1 MGHQIER
8 AWSNI
13 KTTRAFNRAKERA
26 TMRKRLYFMLP
37 DIQSAREMLDEM
49 LLARIAER
57 HIHFLAKRGT
67 LPDDLPEASVLQKTD
82 IVHGAELGLI
92 IGGGVG
98 LVGGALVVL
107 MPPDGVS
114 LELVTVLITAI
125 AGALF
130 GAWASS
136 MAGTQ
141 IPNSRLASFHADIE
155 CGQVLMM
162 VDVSLARISA
172 IRERV
177 ARRHPEAISGGIE
190 PTIPAF
196 P

>member
-1 MGHQIER
+1 
-8 AWSNI
+8 
-13 KTTRAFNRAKERA
+13 
-26 TMRKRLYFMLP
+26 MRKRLYFMLP
-37 DIQSAREMLDEM
+37 DIQSAREMLDDM
-49 LLARIAER
+49 LLARIEER

-92 IGGGVG
+92 VGGGVG
-98 LVGGALVVL
+98 LIGGVLVVW
-107 MPPDGVS
+107 MPPTGVS
-114 LELVTVLITAI
+114 LELVTILITAM

-141 IPNSRLASFHADIE
+141 IPNSRLASFQANIE
-155 CGQVLMM
+155 RGQVLMM
-162 VDVSLARISA
+162 VDVPLARIGA

-177 ARRHPEAISGGIE
+177 ARRHPEEISGGIE